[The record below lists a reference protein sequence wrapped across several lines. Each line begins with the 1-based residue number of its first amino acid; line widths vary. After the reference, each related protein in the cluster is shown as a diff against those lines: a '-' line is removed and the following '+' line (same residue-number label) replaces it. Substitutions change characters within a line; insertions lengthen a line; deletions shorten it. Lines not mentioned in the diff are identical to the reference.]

1 MFYWFVKGIFH
12 PFARLYLGLTREG
25 IDHLPRRG
33 PGIVVC
39 NHASYMDP
47 IILGSATPRALRF
60 MVLQWMYDLVL
71 LRWFYWGMGTVPVR
85 AEGQDSRAIRTAL
98 RILGSGGLLAIFPE
112 GTRSADGR
120 LVEPRP
126 GAALIAT
133 MAGVPVFPAWIDGAR
148 RSLPVGGRFPKPARI
163 HVRFG
168 PPLTCP
174 PKGARDRET
183 IAAFSA
189 TMHEAIRRLEPAA

>member
-12 PFARLYLGLTREG
+12 PFVRLYLGLTREG
-25 IDHLPRRG
+25 IDHLPRKG

-47 IILGSATPRALRF
+47 IILGSAAPRRLRF
-60 MVLQWMYDLVL
+60 MVLQWMYDLL
-71 LRWFYWGMGTVPVR
+71 LIRWFYWGMGTVPVR
-85 AEGQDSRAIRTAL
+85 SEGQDARAIRSAL
-98 RILGSGGLLAIFPE
+98 RVLGSGGLLAIFPE

-120 LVEPRP
+120 LIDPRP

-133 MAGVPVFPAWIDGAR
+133 MAGVPVIPAWIDGAR
-148 RSLPVGGRFPKPARI
+148 QSLPVGGRFPKPARI

-168 PPLTCP
+168 PPLACP
-174 PKGARDRET
+174 LNGARDRET
-183 IAAFSA
+183 LGAFSA
-189 TMHEAIRRLEPAA
+189 AMLEAIRRLEPAP

>member
-12 PFARLYLGLTREG
+12 PFVRLYLGLTREG
-25 IDHLPRRG
+25 IDHLPRKG

-47 IILGSATPRALRF
+47 IILGSAAPRRLRF
-60 MVLQWMYDLVL
+60 MVLQWMYDLL
-71 LRWFYWGMGTVPVR
+71 LIRWFYWGMGTVPVR
-85 AEGQDSRAIRTAL
+85 SEGQDARAIRSAL
-98 RILGSGGLLAIFPE
+98 RVLGSGGLLAIFPE

-120 LVEPRP
+120 LIDPRP

-133 MAGVPVFPAWIDGAR
+133 MAGVPVIPAWIDGAR
-148 RSLPVGGRFPKPARI
+148 QSLPVGGRFPKPARI

-168 PPLTCP
+168 PPLACP
-174 PKGARDRET
+174 LNGARDRET
-183 IAAFSA
+183 LGAFSA
-189 TMHEAIRRLEPAA
+189 AMHEAIRRLEPAP